1 MNLQP
6 TLQDVDIDIN
16 NQFNPDVLF
25 ANYTRAS
32 QIRQDKLTPHNV
44 GFYFQQIPTDP
55 WNPHQSAIPYDV
67 AQQLGFQKIDFL
79 HLTFLDNFKNK
90 NELRML
96 MKQTPNW
103 DLLNHQTNVAKLFQ
117 ISNHFDIV
125 SAIKPKSIDDLAD
138 VVALIRPGK
147 KRLLER
153 YLKEKNYVRSF
164 LYKKTDQYYFKRSH
178 AIGYAHVI
186 VVQLHMIEAGAL

>member
-1 MNLQP
+1 MQP

-16 NQFNPDVLF
+16 DDFNPSKLF
-25 ANYTRAS
+25 TYYTRAS
-32 QIRQDKLTPHNV
+32 QIKQDKLISHNV

-55 WNPHQSAIPYDV
+55 WNPQQSSIPYDI

-90 NELRML
+90 NELRTL

-103 DLLNHQTNVAKLFQ
+103 DLLNHQTNVVKLFQ
-117 ISNHFDIV
+117 IGNHFDVV
-125 SAIKPKSIDDLAD
+125 SLVKPKSIDDLAD

-153 YLKEKNYVRSF
+153 YLKDKQYVRSF

-186 VVQLHMIEAGAL
+186 AVQLLMIETGAM